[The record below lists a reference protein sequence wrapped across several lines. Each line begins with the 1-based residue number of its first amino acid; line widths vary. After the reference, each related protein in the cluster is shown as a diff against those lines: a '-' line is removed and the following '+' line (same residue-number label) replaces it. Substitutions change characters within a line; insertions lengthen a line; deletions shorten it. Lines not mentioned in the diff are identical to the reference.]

1 MSKCNKHKNQRLT
14 YTFVFNVNLL
24 IVYNMYRDTMRTG
37 RTGTDSYTAS
47 FYAVAEIPLEQV
59 YEEIKTV
66 DINYTV
72 KGNKPLSCNGVPEIS
87 VPLFS

>member
-1 MSKCNKHKNQRLT
+1 
-14 YTFVFNVNLL
+14 
-24 IVYNMYRDTMRTG
+24 MRTEH
-37 RTGTDSYTAS
+37 TGTDSYTAS
-47 FYAVAEIPLEQV
+47 FHAVAEIPLEQD

-72 KGNKPLSCNGVPEIS
+72 KENKPLSCNGVSGIS

>member
-1 MSKCNKHKNQRLT
+1 
-14 YTFVFNVNLL
+14 
-24 IVYNMYRDTMRTG
+24 MRTEH
-37 RTGTDSYTAS
+37 TGTDSYTAL
-47 FYAVAEIPLEQV
+47 FYAVTEIPLEQV

-72 KGNKPLSCNGVPEIS
+72 NKNKPLSCNGVPEIS